1 MQKYTLKVQEVV
13 IETNDT
19 VTIRFKQPALK
30 KVKYKPGQYLT
41 ICVNVNGRKYRRPYS
56 ISSAPGIDSTV
67 DVTVKRVEGGVV
79 SNFLND
85 SVVEGQMMEVL
96 EPTGDFII
104 DENRN
109 SANLLLWGAGSGIT
123 PLLSILKTSL
133 INSTGHI
140 SLVYCNRDHDSVTF
154 KEILDEMVEQN
165 ADRLKVYYIYS
176 KPKREDHNIFQ
187 TGRLNKQMVHKI
199 IEGIIDPINTLHYIC
214 GPKGIKDT
222 VVNELTSLGL
232 PENQIYFENFEK
244 TIGPKEFEG
253 VEDREISICFNG
265 TNSIIIVEKGKSF
278 LDAALDSGFDL
289 PYSCQIGTCLE
300 CKGKILKGDVRM
312 IGMEKVPNEL
322 MADECLLC
330 CSHPL
335 TDNVQIQIN

>member
-13 IETNDT
+13 NETGDT
-19 VTIRFKQPALK
+19 ITIRFKQPGLK

-41 ICVNVNGRKYRRPYS
+41 ICVNVNGRKYKRPYS

-67 DVTVKRVEGGVV
+67 DVTVKRVAGGVV

-85 SVVEGQMMEVL
+85 TIAEGQMMEVL
-96 EPTGDFII
+96 EPIGDFVLS
-104 DENRN
+104 ENQS
-109 SANLLLWGAGSGIT
+109 SANLVLWGAGSGVT
-123 PLLSILKTSL
+123 PLLSILKASL
-133 INSTGHI
+133 INSIGHI
-140 SLVYCNRDHDSVTF
+140 SLVYCNRDHDSVIF
-154 KEILDEMVEQN
+154 KKMLDAIVEQN
-165 ADRLKVYYIYS
+165 PDRLKVYYIYS

-199 IEGIIDPINTLHYIC
+199 IEEISDPINTLHYIC
-214 GPKGIKDT
+214 GPKGIKET
-222 VVNELTSLGL
+222 VVNELISLSF

-244 TIGPKEFEG
+244 TIDPKEFEG
-253 VEDREISICFNG
+253 VEDREISIDFNG
-265 TNSIIIVEKGKSF
+265 TNSMLRVEKGKSF

-300 CKGKILKGDVRM
+300 CKGKIISGDVRM
-312 IGMEKVPNEL
+312 LGLEKVPSEL
-322 MADECLLC
+322 MTDECLLC

-335 TDNVQIQIN
+335 TDNIQIQIN